1 MPYTTTQT
9 GPRSQSDEQEVY
21 DRLNWLIAVN
31 RYEAYRLSLFR
42 NADDEWQAQF
52 VRRPIRTERAY
63 GLFGLL
69 LGGLP
74 PAAIFLRFL
83 QETGPYSRDFSF
95 LLIIALVMNVIC
107 MTIGRIVGLK
117 IGRQVDAFERESW
130 HKMILLAG
138 FNGMCWATAT
148 GAAGGAIV
156 FGFGAIFGAFLAL
169 PVGLL
174 GFVFFTILHRL
185 VARGGMIDARHFWP
199 LACGITMSI
208 AAFIL
213 GF

>member
-1 MPYTTTQT
+1 
-9 GPRSQSDEQEVY
+9 
-21 DRLNWLIAVN
+21 
-31 RYEAYRLSLFR
+31 
-42 NADDEWQAQF
+42 
-52 VRRPIRTERAY
+52 
-63 GLFGLL
+63 LFGLL

-74 PAAIFLRFL
+74 SAAIFLRIL
-83 QETGPYSRDFSF
+83 QGAGPHSQDFSL

-107 MTIGRIVGLK
+107 MTVGRIVGLK

-130 HKMILLAG
+130 QRMILLAG

-148 GAAGGAIV
+148 GAAGGAV
-156 FGFGAIFGAFLAL
+156 FFGIGAIFGALLAL

-174 GFVFFTILHRL
+174 GFLFFTILHRL
-185 VARGGMIDARHFWP
+185 VAHGGMIDARHFWP

-213 GF
+213 GL